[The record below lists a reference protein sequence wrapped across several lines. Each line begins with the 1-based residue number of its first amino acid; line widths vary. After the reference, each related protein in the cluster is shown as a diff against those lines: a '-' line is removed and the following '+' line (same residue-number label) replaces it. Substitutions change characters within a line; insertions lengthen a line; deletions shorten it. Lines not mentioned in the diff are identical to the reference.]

1 MVAVKFWKY
10 SKIYGIEVLG
20 IIMDSKPVDLY
31 SYFYN
36 IYDTRA
42 YSRAISTIRAKQK
55 VGGEK

>member
-31 SYFYN
+31 SYDYM
-36 IYDTRA
+36 TVEH
-42 YSRAISTIRAKQK
+42 SRDLKSELFTKLTSSP
-55 VGGEK
+55 